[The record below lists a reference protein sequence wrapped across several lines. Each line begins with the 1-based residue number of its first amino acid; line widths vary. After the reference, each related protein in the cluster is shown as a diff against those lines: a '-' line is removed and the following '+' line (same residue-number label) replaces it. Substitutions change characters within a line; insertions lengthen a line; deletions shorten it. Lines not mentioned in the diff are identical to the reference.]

1 MVRRSARLIVDT
13 RNAIKGAH
21 PAIFKLGAPRQSA
34 EDRQDQHA
42 EVA

>member
-1 MVRRSARLIVDT
+1 VRRSAGLIVDT
-13 RNAIKGAH
+13 RNTIQGAH

-34 EDRQDQHA
+34 EDRQDEHA